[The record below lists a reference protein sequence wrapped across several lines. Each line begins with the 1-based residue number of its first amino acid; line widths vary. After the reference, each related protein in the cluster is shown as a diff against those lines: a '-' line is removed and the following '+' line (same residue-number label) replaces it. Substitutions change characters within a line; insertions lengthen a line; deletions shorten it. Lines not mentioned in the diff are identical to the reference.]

1 MSADSVSPIPA
12 STGRT
17 DPATRVAT
25 GPRSRRR
32 IGRMS
37 WAAGLAVVVLGA
49 PTAAFAIAGSFGTAH
64 GTKVANTPQSSI
76 SYQRSGPSAFRFHP
90 AAGQKLPATTG
101 DYDAYVAAAG
111 GDEVLQVD
119 VSTDTITGAY
129 SADTAEGVAVTPGNS
144 QAYIAETGQYDVIPV
159 NVVTGME
166 GTPIEVGAYPQ
177 DVAVSPDGSTVYATL
192 TGGDTGPGGSD
203 QVAVISTATDTVT
216 GDITVGAGPRQVA
229 FSPDGTRAYVTTE
242 NGVDVIDTAT
252 ASVIAAIS
260 VPTGAQGLAV
270 SPDGSTVY
278 VTSPAAGQLLVISTA
293 SDRVIAG
300 IPAGAEPYAVAVT
313 PDGSTAYVT
322 DMNSDSVTA
331 ISTATQRTA
340 ATIAVG
346 ELPGSIAVTPDGS
359 QLWVGNILDGDTTVI
374 SPASNTVVGTIDGAP
389 GVAPPPASTGTLEG
403 APLGI
408 AFSG

>member
-1 MSADSVSPIPA
+1 VTIPNITPWRRATFGNLTSAFGFPQFPSAVPSLPSTKAALAQAVYNVNNLPEPTFPGARA
-12 STGRT
+12 SARRTGRKSPT
-17 DPATRVAT
+17 
-25 GPRSRRR
+25 RRR
-32 IGRMS
+32 
-37 WAAGLAVVVLGA
+37 AVSG
-49 PTAAFAIAGSFGTAH
+49 
-64 GTKVANTPQSSI
+64 N
-76 SYQRSGPSAFRFHP
+76 QRSGPSAFRFHP

-159 NVVTGME
+159 NVATGTE

-229 FSPDGTRAYVTTE
+229 FSPGGTRAYVTTE

-252 ASVIAAIS
+252 ASVIAAIN
-260 VPTGAQGLAV
+260 VPTWAQGLAV
-270 SPDGSTVY
+270 S
-278 VTSPAAGQLLVISTA
+278 
-293 SDRVIAG
+293 
-300 IPAGAEPYAVAVT
+300 

-331 ISTATQRTA
+331 ISTATHRTA

-359 QLWVGNILDGDTTVI
+359 QLWVGNILDGDITVI

-389 GVAPPPASTGTLEG
+389 GVAPPPASTGTLDG